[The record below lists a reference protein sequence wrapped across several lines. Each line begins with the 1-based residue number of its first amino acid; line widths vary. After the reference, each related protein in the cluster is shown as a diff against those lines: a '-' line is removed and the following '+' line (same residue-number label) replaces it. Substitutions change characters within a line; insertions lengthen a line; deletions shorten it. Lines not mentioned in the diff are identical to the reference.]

1 MSKAKQV
8 EHYTLCDAPW
18 EAEALSLFSKKWLE
32 HQGRDIRISYALKE
46 RFQDQTPT
54 HLEIGSHRAKFL
66 EGIARTHPE
75 ERVLGLEI
83 RPKYSRLAREHIQ
96 KRGLTNV
103 FEEQVDAKLAV
114 LIALPLESLDAVYVN
129 FPDPWWKDRHAHK
142 RLLDVPFLRVL
153 GRRLKPRGRLYLKSD
168 VFEYLHSVRRFAEL
182 SEMFRP
188 LPPEKWPNE
197 TTWTRSSRETKC
209 MRAAIPFG
217 RGYYERLQDL
227 TIDRLTIPEVYEPQ
241 TWDEML
247 VGIED
252 IKGPP
257 PIDIEMRRLTA
268 EAHQQKKLAKEK
280 AQKDEPDDAS

>member
-1 MSKAKQV
+1 MSKAKKV
-8 EHYTLCDAPW
+8 ETYTLCNAPW

-32 HQGRDIRISYALKE
+32 HQGRDIRVSQALKQKLE
-46 RFQDQTPT
+46 DAPVT

-66 EGIARTHPE
+66 EGIARSHPDTG
-75 ERVLGLEI
+75 VLGLEI
-83 RPKYSRLAREHIQ
+83 RPKYSRLAREYIVKQ
-96 KRGLTNV
+96 GLSNV
-103 FEEQVDAKLAV
+103 IEEKVDAKLAV
-114 LIALPLESLDAVYVN
+114 IIALPLESLDAVYVN
-129 FPDPWWKDRHAHK
+129 FPDPWWKERHAHK

-153 GRRLKPRGRLYLKSD
+153 ARRLKPRGRLYLKSD
-168 VFEYLHSVRRFAEL
+168 VFEYLHSVRRFAQE

-188 LPPEKWPNE
+188 LPPERWPDE

-217 RGYYERLQDL
+217 RGYYERLQNL
-227 TIDRLTIPEVYEPQ
+227 VIERPTTPETYAPQ

-268 EAHQQKKLAKEK
+268 EARRRQN
-280 AQKDEPDDAS
+280 PPSDDDT